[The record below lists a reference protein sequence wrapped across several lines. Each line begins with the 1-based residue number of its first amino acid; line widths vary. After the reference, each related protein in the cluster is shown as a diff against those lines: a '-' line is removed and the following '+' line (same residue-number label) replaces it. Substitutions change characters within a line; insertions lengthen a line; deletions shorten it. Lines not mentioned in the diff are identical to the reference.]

1 MNLTNT
7 LLLLFVAALV
17 ATVLSSEIPGAWWQ
31 WLATT
36 IILICA
42 AGMSEANDD
51 A

>member
-17 ATVLSSEIPGAWWQ
+17 ATVLASELPGAWWQ
-31 WLATT
+31 WTLTAL
-36 IILICA
+36 ILFCA
-42 AGMSEANDD
+42 AGVSAANDD